1 VDNRRPALVKS
12 ALGEGQVQ
20 TNTDAHLTA
29 QLPDD
34 DDDDDDV
41 LMAEESHRW
50 RHVLMVSAQQT
61 REMYS
66 YWLKTTHECQL
77 T

>member
-1 VDNRRPALVKS
+1 VKS

-29 QLPDD
+29 QLPDDDD